1 MRWWNGS
8 RSPPRAVE
16 RPFKKLVIEGLQHVL
31 GSGEAS
37 ASMRAEALARLRQG
51 LRLGASLFLASLRMN
66 ATLFVDTSFLVYAL
80 DLDAGGKRFR
90 PSLWDAMIVAAARA
104 SGASELLT
112 EDLNHGQNYG
122 GVRVRNPFVHT

>member
-37 ASMRAEALARLRQG
+37 ASMRAEALARLRLG
-51 LRLGASLFLASLRMN
+51 LRLGGHPLSRESAH
-66 ATLFVDTSFLVYAL
+66 
-80 DLDAGGKRFR
+80 
-90 PSLWDAMIVAAARA
+90 
-104 SGASELLT
+104 E
-112 EDLNHGQNYG
+112 
-122 GVRVRNPFVHT
+122 RNPVR